1 MFKFN
6 FQLCANKKTLTGLFI
21 FLLCFIGNAQISGT
35 AVNELKEP
43 VAFVNSTITMH
54 LLFLPLHKLC

>member
-1 MFKFN
+1 MKKSN
-6 FQLCANKKTLTGLFI
+6 FYSNNQLKKKTLTGLFI

-43 VAFVNSTITMH
+43 VAFAMLV
-54 LLFLPLHKLC
+54 L